1 MADHFLTKSRIDLS
15 RCIRLG
21 DTVAMDNHAELHRI
35 LSERADPET
44 ARLFAEPLVSRGND
58 QAAPTVSW
66 YSDHPGHGVPM
77 HRLDEAAR
85 SQVEAALRDR
95 LAPLGALIDDAGA
108 GPLVSAALYIHA
120 NEDIWSV
127 DGVPV
132 LINWGMLPD
141 GTSAT
146 GATARLAHYHATL
159 GRFLPLDAAP
169 PLDEKERARFT
180 EDRERRTAAA
190 AAATAAAAGT
200 GATAAMAA
208 PATTSGAASET
219 ASETASGTAGVG
231 AVPPTDGASQEET
244 SSPATEERGP
254 VPLVAWLPLVLL
266 LLLAGGI
273 LVWLLIPGNRIFAD
287 DVAPPAAI
295 PDEAAIAAARD
306 ANRALERRLAD
317 LRAAHAGAVCRA
329 DGTLVLPGGMTVDG
343 LLPPDPEAADRE
355 AGRVVPG
362 VPDPLVPPDAQRVI
376 VGDAGETITDTASL
390 LSHIDSRT
398 AMVLAVGDGLSTGT
412 GFFVGP
418 DLLVTNFHVIGGAA
432 PDKIFVTSKTMGGL
446 KRAGLLKSL
455 GPMEEV
461 GADFALLR
469 VQGANQPAYDIRR
482 NSASLRLQAVIA
494 AGYPGDVLGLD
505 REFEALRG
513 GDVTAVPELTVTD
526 GTVNAEQ
533 TLSER
538 TRTVVHS
545 APMSTGNSGGPLIDM
560 CGRVVGVN
568 TFVMRGPMRNLNFAL
583 AAPDLLAFLRG
594 TPAQPTLSEG
604 ACQPRVAR
612 PATPP
617 GENQ

>member
-21 DTVAMDNHAELHRI
+21 DTIAMDDHAALHRV
-35 LSERADPET
+35 LGERIGPET

-58 QAAPTVSW
+58 QAVPTVSW

-77 HRLDEAAR
+77 QHLDEAAR
-85 SQVEAALRDR
+85 DQVEAALRDR
-95 LAPLGALIDDAGA
+95 LAPLGALIDDAEV

-141 GTSAT
+141 GAST
-146 GATARLAHYHATL
+146 GATARLAHYRATL

-169 PLDEKERARFT
+169 PLDDRERARFI
-180 EDRERRTAAA
+180 EDRERRTAPA
-190 AAATAAAAGT
+190 AAATAAAAGAGAT
-200 GATAAMAA
+200 AAGATAAMTTPAA
-208 PATTSGAASET
+208 AAGP
-219 ASETASGTAGVG
+219 ASGTAG
-231 AVPPTDGASQEET
+231 AVPPTGGPPPGET
-244 SSPATEERGP
+244 SSAPPEQRGP

-317 LRAAHAGAVCRA
+317 LRAARAGAVCRD
-329 DGTLVLPGGMTVDG
+329 DGTLVLPGGVTVDG
-343 LLPPDPEAADRE
+343 VLPADPEAQDEE

-362 VPDPLVPPDAQRVI
+362 VPDPLLPPDVQRV
-376 VGDAGETITDTASL
+376 VTGGAGDGLSGTASL
-390 LSHIDSRT
+390 LAHIDSRT
-398 AMVLAVGDGLSTGT
+398 AMVLAVGEGLSTGT

-418 DLLVTNFHVIGGAA
+418 DLLVTNFHVISGAA
-432 PDKIFVTSKTMGGL
+432 RDRIFVTSKAMGGL
-446 KRAGLLKSL
+446 KRAELLKSF
-455 GPMEEV
+455 GPMEAV
-461 GADFALLR
+461 GGDFALLR
-469 VQGANQPAYDIRR
+469 VQGANQPAYEIRR

-505 REFEALRG
+505 REFEALRE
-513 GDVTAVPELTVTD
+513 GDITAVPALTVSD

-533 TLSER
+533 TLSEK

-583 AAPDLLAFLRG
+583 AVPDLLAFLEG
-594 TPAQPTLSEG
+594 TPARPTLSEG
-604 ACQPRVAR
+604 PCQPRVAR
-612 PATPP
+612 PAPPPP
-617 GENQ
+617 GQGQ

>member
-1 MADHFLTKSRIDLS
+1 M
-15 RCIRLG
+15 
-21 DTVAMDNHAELHRI
+21 HRI
-35 LSERADPET
+35 LSDRAGPET
-44 ARLFAEPLVSRGND
+44 ARLFAEPLISRGND

-85 SQVEAALRDR
+85 SQIEAALRDR
-95 LAPLGALIDDAGA
+95 LAPLDALIDDAEA
-108 GPLVSAALYIHA
+108 GPLISAALYILA
-120 NEDIWSV
+120 DEDIWSV

-141 GTSAT
+141 GAGT
-146 GATARLAHYHATL
+146 GATARLAHYRATL
-159 GRFLPLDAAP
+159 GRFLPLDVAP
-169 PLDEKERARFT
+169 PLDDRERARFT
-180 EDRERRTAAA
+180 EDNTRRTATA
-190 AAATAAAAGT
+190 AAATAAAAGA
-200 GATAAMAA
+200 GATVAMAT
-208 PATTSGAASET
+208 PAAASG
-219 ASETASGTAGVG
+219 TASGTSSDAAEAG
-231 AVPPTDGASQEET
+231 AAPPTDGPAQGEM
-244 SSPATEERGP
+244 SSPPIEERGP

-273 LVWLLIPGNRIFAD
+273 LAWLLIPGNRIFAD

-306 ANRALERRLAD
+306 ANRALEYRLAD
-317 LRAAHAGAVCRA
+317 LRAAHSGAVCRA
-329 DGTLVLPGGMTVDG
+329 DGTLVLPGGVTVDG
-343 LLPPDPEAADRE
+343 LLPPDPEAGDRE
-355 AGRVVPG
+355 AGRVAPG
-362 VPDPLVPPDAQRVI
+362 IPDPLVPPDAQRVV
-376 VGDAGETITDTASL
+376 VGGAGAEVADSASL
-390 LSHIDSRT
+390 LAHIDSRT
-398 AMVLAVGDGLSTGT
+398 AMVLAVGEGLSTGT

-432 PDKIFVTSKTMGGL
+432 PDQIFVTSKTMGGL
-446 KRAGLLKSL
+446 RRAELLKSL

-513 GDVTAVPELTVTD
+513 GDITAVPALTVTN

-583 AAPDLLAFLRG
+583 AAPDLLAFLSG
-594 TPAQPTLSEG
+594 TPAQPALSEG
-604 ACQPRVAR
+604 PCQPRVAR
-612 PATPP
+612 PAPPPP
-617 GENQ
+617 GQSQ